1 MDELLEIIRGF
12 QSRIHADLP
21 CKRIRVAF
29 DETTVWVDECRQDE
43 CPAVTT
49 RFAWEHIRR
58 ICFKDNG
65 PMASDVIYLFVVGHV
80 QTLTIPLESDGGGL
94 LWRELRARGIFPRTL
109 HEQATLSTD
118 GRLYCWP
125 PVGVRGKTR
134 R

>member
-12 QSRIHADLP
+12 QSRTHADLP

-29 DETTVWVDECRQDE
+29 DETTICVDEWRHDE
-43 CPAVTT
+43 RPAVTT
-49 RFAWEHIRR
+49 RFAWESIRR

-65 PMASDVIYLFVVGHV
+65 PMASDVIYLFVAGYV
-80 QTLTIPLESDGGGL
+80 QALAIPLESDGGGL

-125 PVGVRGKTR
+125 PVGVRGKAR